1 MKNPLATFSHSNHA
15 SNHHM
20 NNTTDS
26 VSQLN
31 ASFVTALGE
40 LRNVAKNAV
49 NPHFRN
55 RYASLDAILD
65 DVRPILA
72 ANNLGISQEPLFLD
86 GKAGV
91 VTRIIHASGES
102 RESTLPLP
110 IKDQT
115 AQGVGS
121 ALTYAKRYA
130 ISSILGITADDD
142 DDGELASKP
151 VVQKPVIKVEAPKAK
166 QEKLAVSVTEL
177 VEASMKAAEAQ
188 DPLTTLASMMWDAD
202 MDDAHVIEFLI
213 AKKAIKDRTV
223 LLKDVKPK
231 VINRLIEVWDDVLA
245 FKPAL

>member
-1 MKNPLATFSHSNHA
+1 
-15 SNHHM
+15 M
-20 NNTTDS
+20 NINTTTQE
-26 VSQLN
+26 SQLN
-31 ASFVTALGE
+31 ASFVKALGE

-65 DVRPILA
+65 DVRPVLA
-72 ANNLGISQEPLFLD
+72 AHNLGISQEPLFED

-102 RESTLPLP
+102 RESTLLLP

-151 VVQKPVIKVEAPKAK
+151 VVQKPIIKAEPPKVKPEKAPEDTKGLPINAL
-166 QEKLAVSVTEL
+166 EMLS
-177 VEASMKAAEAQ
+177 
-188 DPLTTLASMMWDAD
+188 SMMWSDD
-202 MDDAHVIEFLI
+202 INDAHVIEFLI
-213 AKKAIKDRTV
+213 ANRAIKSRDIK
-223 LLKDVKPK
+223 LKDVPEKL
-231 VINRLIEVWDDVLA
+231 IERLIAAWDKVKA

>member
-1 MKNPLATFSHSNHA
+1 
-15 SNHHM
+15 M
-20 NNTTDS
+20 NINTTTPE
-26 VSQLN
+26 SQLN
-31 ASFVTALGE
+31 ASFVKALGE
-40 LRNVAKNAV
+40 LRNVAKNAI

-72 ANNLGISQEPLFLD
+72 SHNLGLSQEPLFED

-91 VTRIIHASGES
+91 VTRIIHASGET
-102 RESTLPLP
+102 RESTLLLP

-151 VVQKPVIKVEAPKAK
+151 VVAKPIIKAEAPKPK
-166 QEKLAVSVTEL
+166 PEKAPESPKEL
-177 VEASMKAAEAQ
+177 PST
-188 DPLTTLASMMWDAD
+188 PLEMLSSMMWS
-202 MDDAHVIEFLI
+202 DDILDSHVIEFLV
-213 AKKAIKDRTV
+213 ANKVLKTRDIK
-223 LLKDVKPK
+223 LKDIPENL
-231 VINRLIEVWDDVLA
+231 IERLISAWDKVKA
-245 FKPAL
+245 FKPAI

>member
-1 MKNPLATFSHSNHA
+1 M
-15 SNHHM
+15 
-20 NNTTDS
+20 TTTTQPS
-26 VSQLN
+26 SQLN
-31 ASFVTALGE
+31 ASFVKALGE
-40 LRNVAKNAV
+40 LRNVAKNAI

-72 ANNLGISQEPLFLD
+72 GNNLGISQEPIFED

-91 VTRIIHASGES
+91 VTRIIHISGET
-102 RESTLPLP
+102 RESTLLLP

-142 DDGELASKP
+142 DDGEIASKP
-151 VVQKPVIKVEAPKAK
+151 AVQKPIKVEPPKIKATPSEPTPTK
-166 QEKLAVSVTEL
+166 ELPTSGVDMLIGMMEADKVT
-177 VEASMKAAEAQ
+177 
-188 DPLTTLASMMWDAD
+188 
-202 MDDAHVIEFLI
+202 DDHVLHFLY
-213 AKKAIKDRTV
+213 AKKAIPDRNV
-223 LLKDVKPK
+223 YMFDLPEK
-231 VINRLIEVWDDVLA
+231 VISRLIEKWDDVKA

>member
-1 MKNPLATFSHSNHA
+1 
-15 SNHHM
+15 M
-20 NNTTDS
+20 NINTTTPE
-26 VSQLN
+26 SQLN
-31 ASFVTALGE
+31 ASFVKALGE

-65 DVRPILA
+65 DVRPVLA
-72 ANNLGISQEPLFLD
+72 SNNLGISQEPLFED

-91 VTRIIHASGES
+91 VTRIIHSSGEA
-102 RESTLPLP
+102 RESTLLLP

-151 VVQKPVIKVEAPKAK
+151 TVQKPVIKVEAPKVK
-166 QEKLAVSVTEL
+166 PEKPPVVVAEL

-188 DPLTTLASMMWDAD
+188 DPLTTLSSMMWDAG
-202 MDDAHVIEFLI
+202 MDDSHVVEFLI
-213 AKKAIKDRTV
+213 AKKAIKDRSV
-223 LLKDVKPK
+223 LLKDVNPK
-231 VINRLIEVWDDVLA
+231 VIARLIEKWDDVLA

>member
-1 MKNPLATFSHSNHA
+1 
-15 SNHHM
+15 M
-20 NNTTDS
+20 NINTTTPE
-26 VSQLN
+26 SQLN
-31 ASFVTALGE
+31 ASFVKALGE

-72 ANNLGISQEPLFLD
+72 SHNLGISQEPLFED

-91 VTRIIHASGES
+91 VTRIIHESGES
-102 RESTLPLP
+102 RESTLLLP

-151 VVQKPVIKVEAPKAK
+151 VVAKPIIKAEAPKAK
-166 QEKLAVSVTEL
+166 PEKAKEAIVAEL
-177 VEASMKAAEAQ
+177 VEISNKAIEAA
-188 DPLTTLASMMWDAD
+188 DPLTELSSIMWDAGIED
-202 MDDAHVIEFLI
+202 SQDIEFLI
-213 AKKAIKDRTV
+213 AKKSIKDRSV
-223 LLKDVKPK
+223 LLKAVNPK
-231 VINRLIEVWDDVLA
+231 VIARLVEKWDDVLA

>member
-1 MKNPLATFSHSNHA
+1 MNINP
-15 SNHHM
+15 
-20 NNTTDS
+20 TTQE
-26 VSQLN
+26 SQLN
-31 ASFVTALGE
+31 ASFVKALGE

-72 ANNLGISQEPLFLD
+72 AHNLGLSQEPLFED

-91 VTRIIHASGES
+91 VTRIIHSSGEYRAS
-102 RESTLPLP
+102 ILLLPV
-110 IKDQT
+110 KDQT

-151 VVQKPVIKVEAPKAK
+151 AVAKIGFKAEAPKAK
-166 QEKLAVSVTEL
+166 PEKAKEAIVADL
-177 VEASMKAAEAQ
+177 VEISNKAIEAA
-188 DPLTTLASMMWDAD
+188 DPLTELSSIMWDAGIED
-202 MDDAHVIEFLI
+202 SHVIEFLI
-213 AKKAIKDRTV
+213 AKKAIKDRSV
-223 LLKDVKPK
+223 LLKDVNPK
-231 VINRLIEVWDDVLA
+231 VIARLVEKWDDVLA

>member
-1 MKNPLATFSHSNHA
+1 
-15 SNHHM
+15 M
-20 NNTTDS
+20 NINTTTPE
-26 VSQLN
+26 SQLN
-31 ASFVTALGE
+31 ASFVKALGE

-65 DVRPILA
+65 DVRPVLA
-72 ANNLGISQEPLFLD
+72 KHDLGISQEPLFLD

-91 VTRIIHASGES
+91 VTRIIHASGET
-102 RESTLPLP
+102 RESTLLLP

-151 VVQKPVIKVEAPKAK
+151 AVAKPVIKAEAPKAK
-166 QEKLAVSVTEL
+166 QENPPVAVAEL

-188 DPLTTLASMMWDAD
+188 DPLTTLSSLMWDAGIED
-202 MDDAHVIEFLI
+202 SHVIEFLI
-213 AKKAIKDRTV
+213 AKKAITDRNV
-223 LLKDVKPK
+223 KLKAVNPK
-231 VINRLIEVWDDVLA
+231 VLSRIIEKWDDVLA

>member
-1 MKNPLATFSHSNHA
+1 
-15 SNHHM
+15 M
-20 NNTTDS
+20 NINTTTQE
-26 VSQLN
+26 SQLN
-31 ASFVTALGE
+31 ASFVKALGE

-65 DVRPILA
+65 DVRPVLA
-72 ANNLGISQEPLFLD
+72 AHNLGISQEPLFED

-102 RESTLPLP
+102 RESTLLLP

-151 VVQKPVIKVEAPKAK
+151 VVAKPVIKAEAPKVK
-166 QEKLAVSVTEL
+166 PEKAPEDTKGLPIN
-177 VEASMKAAEAQ
+177 
-188 DPLTTLASMMWDAD
+188 PLEMLSSMMWSDEIS
-202 MDDAHVIEFLI
+202 DAHVIEFLI
-213 AKKAIKDRTV
+213 ANKAIKSRDIK
-223 LLKDVKPK
+223 LKDVPEK
-231 VINRLIEVWDDVLA
+231 LIERLVTAWDKVKA